1 MSQPPGLE
9 FQLDDLLPV
18 QVLEGDFRLGLS
30 VSQMQRAAGE
40 PASGDRLQHRAFVRE
55 RYQLG
60 EQFHRQYGGDC
71 IRLLDQ
77 RAQYVRLFY
86 GLGVRQSACTV
97 SPTHA
102 RKVAQLR
109 FGHGVA
115 RYP

>member
-1 MSQPPGLE
+1 MTQPPGLE
-9 FQLDDLLPV
+9 FQLDNLLPV

-60 EQFHRQYGGDC
+60 EQLHRQYGGYG

-86 GLGVRQSACTV
+86 GLGVRQHLHRIAQ
-97 SPTHA
+97 HA